1 MKALSNYSS
10 QALRNN
16 PKIAYYPDE
25 EQFLFCPALGL
36 EVRNRR
42 QLLERLRKNEREGLG
57 GIPKSEVEEALPN
70 PEKAI
75 KVRACV
81 CVCVQCFTTVGKG
94 NRQHLVK
101 SKLILCDCTN
111 FYLSTQKLEKEGEI
125 FCITRPDK
133 EEVLF
138 YKNHEYEVEVD
149 EEFKAR
155 WHRVSVEGRTE
166 TDIEQYLEN
175 VGLGVMQGE
184 TRKRKAPGS
193 QPAKPRKK
201 ARAQKVLNTHLD
213 SDLLKDYSEGAP
225 TKK

>member
-1 MKALSNYSS
+1 MK
-10 QALRNN
+10 
-16 PKIAYYPDE
+16 
-25 EQFLFCPALGL
+25 FWLFFSLGCH
-36 EVRNRR
+36 EVV
-42 QLLERLRKNEREGLG
+42 
-57 GIPKSEVEEALPN
+57 IHT
-70 PEKAI
+70 
-75 KVRACV
+75 
-81 CVCVQCFTTVGKG
+81 F
-94 NRQHLVK
+94 RQHLVK
-101 SKLILCDCTN
+101 SKFIMCDCTN
-111 FYLSTQKLEKEGEI
+111 FHLPTQKLEKEGEI

-193 QPAKPRKK
+193 QPGKPRKK

-225 TKK
+225 TKKWHTKWFIGTSSTVYPSLFWCSTIHCAPPSPATSLPGKSNSLVLRLTFSSSSFLSNEKWPSNISNLMFAWH